1 MTGTSILYNY
11 LDYRVR
17 NDTPFTWQLCVWLEN
32 GYLCGEIRCSA
43 QPDVKYHVRAQNE
56 AFVREGDGVYRVNDI
71 VRTCVDKR
79 TGNTLERRIIKHNHA
94 RVQYD
99 TAGLDVRDGGQDF
112 SAGV

>member
-1 MTGTSILYNY
+1 M
-11 LDYRVR
+11 
-17 NDTPFTWQLCVWLEN
+17 
-32 GYLCGEIRCSA
+32 
-43 QPDVKYHVRAQNE
+43 
-56 AFVREGDGVYRVNDI
+56 RERDGVYRVNDI